1 MTAPSITASDITPGD
16 GAVWVSLAPWGYS
29 KYECRSRGGYGLD
42 EDQWPVRRIDNRKPL
57 KVTLGTH
64 GYPQVKP
71 YNDHGKQK
79 TVTVHSLILLTNMGP
94 PPPGM
99 ETRHLDND
107 PLNYRW
113 AAGSTDEEIK
123 AAGGNLVYGSKPQ
136 NHADQVK
143 AGTATLPAFPC
154 VNRCGG
160 TAPFDGARCVT
171 CLTGA
176 GTQAAALLA
185 AGMPLPKV
193 TRKLGYQAT
202 SERRVYALARDFGGY
217 KGTLEQARAQR
228 QPLLR
233 RVSGWFRRGSK

>member
-1 MTAPSITASDITPGD
+1 MDETCVTTAGMPSGIPHGEWI
-16 GAVWVSLAPWGYS
+16 SLAPHGFS
-29 KYECRSRGGYGLD
+29 RYEIYGPGGYGIN
-42 EDQWPVRRIDNRKPL
+42 ERPVRHKAKGTLL

-71 YNDHGKQK
+71 YNDQGKQE
-79 TVTVHSLILLTNMGP
+79 TRTVHSLILLANMGP

-136 NHADQVK
+136 NHADQVA

-160 TAPFDGARCVT
+160 TAPFDGARCVP

-176 GTQAAALLA
+176 GVQAAALLA

-202 SERRVYALARDFGGY
+202 SGRRVYALARDFGGY
-217 KGTLEQARAQR
+217 RGTLEQARTQR
-228 QPLLR
+228 QPLVRRLTRWLR
-233 RVSGWFRRGSK
+233 RGDSK